1 MLSAPDVVGKGAW
14 SVVKRCSVIPP
25 YVPKAVEQSSV
36 LLRGSRCQYVVKII
50 EKDYLISLTSG
61 DVERAMAEVKRE
73 IEVLKHIPPQKHV
86 VNFIEEFE
94 TDHQFLLIFEDV
106 QCGDL
111 CELILKSP
119 GAKLEEERAKK
130 YTYQLI
136 QAVLHCHVN
145 DVIHRDIKPENLLV
159 NESDDLK
166 LTDFGLAKWAKGGG
180 AAASSPPS
188 SSSSAPSVGA
198 TRWLVAFPGAEKL
211 EGRRIVC
218 SDVIGTPRY
227 GAPEM
232 FYAKFSQTQYDGYKA
247 DTWSVGIVAFILLSG
262 AFPFF
267 SGPGATEQ
275 ETFKSILETPLS
287 VPKEVSSEA
296 ADFLKRILHKD
307 PQKRLSLA
315 DALDHPWM
323 EKVAIK
329 PIYTSETI
337 DKHRLQGTTNVA
349 TILSD
354 CAAEIDQLHLTIA
367 KLRREVLTH
376 RLKSADA
383 ANAAAGAKKIGV
395 VGGKES
401 LASSLRRAETPTGSR
416 ARTGASPAPT
426 SARLGVSPMRPGS
439 ATARSAVGTVRT
451 SSPSVIPDR
460 TVSRGGS
467 TTQQQ
472 PAAVVRPAS
481 ATGGAGVRTASPLSR
496 SSPSTQRRGT
506 PLRPTGVNGVSPATA
521 APPVAGGKP
530 RTATPGA
537 TSRVSSSNG
546 IRPSSAGPATAAGT
560 AGASSSSSA
569 FGVGDAVIY
578 KSCRAVVQ
586 FSGPTTFGAGTWV
599 GLEMLEG
606 NEGSNDGSSVF
617 DKRRYFTCPKGKGV
631 FVRASQIKRADGEN
645 GAAGDL

>member
-1 MLSAPDVVGKGAW
+1 MTSIGTQYIIHDDIVGKGAW

-36 LLRGSRCQYVVKII
+36 LRGSRQYVVKII
-50 EKDYLISLTSG
+50 EKDYLISLTNG

-94 TDHQFLLIFEDV
+94 TEHQFLLIFEEV

-159 NESDDLK
+159 NDGDDIK
-166 LTDFGLAKWAKGGG
+166 LTDFGLAKWAKGS
-180 AAASSPPS
+180 AASPS
-188 SSSSAPSVGA
+188 SSLNAA
-198 TRWLVAFPGAEKL
+198 ARWLVAFPGAEKL

-262 AFPFF
+262 TFPFF
-267 SGPGATEQ
+267 SGSGATEQ

-307 PQKRLSLA
+307 PQKRLSLVE
-315 DALDHPWM
+315 ALDHPWM
-323 EKVAIK
+323 EKVALA
-329 PIYTSETI
+329 PIHTSDVIE
-337 DKHRLQGTTNVA
+337 KHRSQGTTNA
-349 TILSD
+349 AIILSE
-354 CAAEIDQLHLTIA
+354 CAAEVDQLHLTIA
-367 KLRREVLTH
+367 KLRRELMAQKL
-376 RLKSADA
+376 RSADA
-383 ANAAAGAKKIGV
+383 ANNAAAAKKIGV

-401 LASSLRRAETPTGSR
+401 LASSLRRAETPTGTR
-416 ARTGASPAPT
+416 ARTGASPAPV

-439 ATARSAVGTVRT
+439 ATARSAGTART
-451 SSPSVIPDR
+451 SSPSVVGPDR
-460 TVSRGGS
+460 AVSRGGS
-467 TTQQQ
+467 TTHQQ
-472 PAAVVRPAS
+472 PTAVARPTPTATG
-481 ATGGAGVRTASPLSR
+481 TGGARTASPLAR

-506 PLRPTGVNGVSPATA
+506 PLRPTGVNGASPVTTV
-521 APPVAGGKP
+521 PPTVAGKP

-537 TSRVSSSNG
+537 TSRMSSSNG
-546 IRPSSAGPATAAGT
+546 IRPSSA
-560 AGASSSSSA
+560 AGAPVNGIAGSSSSST
-569 FGVGDAVIY
+569 FSVGESVVY

-586 FSGPTTFGAGTWV
+586 FNGPTTFGAGTWV

-606 NEGSNDGSSVF
+606 NEGTNDGSSVF

-631 FVRASQIKRADGEN
+631 FVRASQIKRSEGEN
-645 GAAGDL
+645 GAAADL

>member
-1 MLSAPDVVGKGAW
+1 MSTIGSQYVIHDDVVGKGAW
-14 SVVKRCSVIPP
+14 SVVKRCSVVPP
-25 YVPKAVEQSSV
+25 YVPKAVEQSL
-36 LLRGSRCQYVVKII
+36 LLRGSRQYVVKII
-50 EKDYLISLTSG
+50 EKDYLISLTNG

-94 TDHQFLLIFEDV
+94 TEHQFLLIFEEV

-119 GAKLEEERAKK
+119 GAKLDEERAKK

-159 NESDDLK
+159 NDSDDIK
-166 LTDFGLAKWAKGGG
+166 LTDFGLAKWAKGV
-180 AAASSPPS
+180 ASASPAVVTTS
-188 SSSSAPSVGA
+188 
-198 TRWLVAFPGAEKL
+198 RWLVAFPGAEKL

-262 AFPFF
+262 TFPFF
-267 SGPGATEQ
+267 SGSGATEQ

-287 VPKEVSSEA
+287 VPKEVSQEG

-307 PQKRLSLA
+307 PQKRLSLS

-323 EKVAIK
+323 EKVALA
-329 PIYTSETI
+329 PIHTSDAVE
-337 DKHRLQGTTNVA
+337 KHRSLGTTSA
-349 TILSD
+349 AAILSD
-354 CAAEIDQLHLTIA
+354 CASEVDQLHLTIA
-367 KLRREVLTH
+367 KLRREVMAHKL
-376 RLKSADA
+376 RNIDA
-383 ANAAAGAKKIGV
+383 SGSAAGAKKLGV

-401 LASSLRRAETPTGSR
+401 VASSLRRAETPTGSR

-426 SARLGVSPMRPGS
+426 SARLGVSPVRPGS
-439 ATARSAVGTVRT
+439 ATARSGVGAART
-451 SSPSVIPDR
+451 ASPSLGPDR
-460 TVSRGGS
+460 TISRGGS

-472 PAAVVRPAS
+472 PAVPTRPTAPTGASS
-481 ATGGAGVRTASPLSR
+481 ATGVRTASPLSR

-506 PLRPTGVNGVSPATA
+506 PLRPTGVNGASPLPTA
-521 APPVAGGKP
+521 GAGAKP
-530 RTATPGA
+530 RAATPGA
-537 TSRVSSSNG
+537 TSRVSASSG
-546 IRPSSAGPATAAGT
+546 GRPSSATPPVNGAT
-560 AGASSSSSA
+560 SSSGST
-569 FGVGDAVIY
+569 FGLGEAVVY
-578 KSCRAVVQ
+578 KSCRAIVQ

-606 NEGSNDGSSVF
+606 NEGTNDGSSVF

-645 GAAGDL
+645 TAVADL